1 VNRQVDQSAIHLRPA
16 IYNLPPST
24 MCLHGDPNYFHINRR
39 VMRPVPRADTMR
51 YGSEW
56 RRRAYLCGEAMELRE
71 DFAGPGWTAEELIRE
86 SGEEAMWEHLGVA
99 LRKREEEPVDFDL
112 LEHARVRVVVK
123 QKQKQR
129 KGK

>member
-1 VNRQVDQSAIHLRPA
+1 
-16 IYNLPPST
+16 

-39 VMRPVPRADTMR
+39 IMRPVPRADTMR

-71 DFAGPGWTAEELIRE
+71 DFAGPGWTAEELIGE

-99 LRKREEEPVDFDL
+99 LGNSKREEEMVDFDL
-112 LEHARVRVVVK
+112 LDHVRVRVVVK
-123 QKQKQR
+123 QKQKQSQR